1 MVFFLTAVRTMDNPI
16 LLLSLDERY
25 LAHTSSG
32 PTETYRH
39 CAWSQQLVWLE
50 PTPVQRCQE
59 LVTPESESVL
69 AEA

>member
-16 LLLSLDERY
+16 LFLSLDERY

-59 LVTPESESVL
+59 LVTTESESVL